1 MQDLPEEIE
10 VCYACGS
17 GMNVAAVG
25 PFSNVACPICGE
37 HNRVKRVLGPYVL
50 ERRHSLGG
58 MSTIFVARDQTLNR
72 EVAVKV
78 LSEQWCTDEK
88 RISAFVEEARLTA
101 SFSHPNVVRVF
112 RTGWAYGRF
121 YIAMELVA
129 GAHLEHWIRQRG
141 KIPELETL
149 TMAIQVTQGLKAAQM
164 AGLIHRDMKPGN
176 ILLDEQGNAKIVDFG
191 LALVTQGGAATATE
205 LWATPYY
212 VPPEAVEGKEETF
225 RSDMYAFGATLYH
238 ALAGV
243 PPCAEDSMA
252 TDKLREA
259 KKHIKLL
266 QREAPDISNA
276 TCRIV
281 NRAMSYEPENRF
293 DSYDEMISLLEDAK
307 RRLIAGEGDYGG
319 PKRGFPVG
327 IFTAII
333 LLGAL
338 GGGGWWWV
346 HLHPVV
352 IHKKPSVVSS
362 TRNVGASELPGG
374 PSVDTQ
380 LYQKAKLALFS
391 EDHGEAGKLF
401 VSLRDDGK
409 VPEPTATWCGA
420 EAALAA
426 GLSGDYALARRQ
438 AVLTVRH
445 AQYVDVTDPAV
456 KDSLLPLLQKY
467 DKLQIISA
475 SGVAASLQSNAEL
488 LIALLAGIKNWEQGS
503 LEDAEPFF
511 NAVAQAR
518 INGADDWTVFYQK
531 AAAHYVADHALLT
544 DPVFNDYPSTA
555 AACKESIETLESFLP
570 KLQTQGRARFNIR
583 AWQLDLAK
591 HAKRLKVQED
601 KAEKE
606 KAAPVASSEDT
617 PLTIVAKVSGFG
629 SSYDFEQAENY
640 LKAQPSSSLTTSL
653 LTVVSSSRKLMEQL
667 TDDLKKE
674 AAVFPIE
681 LRSGTRISRLAA
693 DEKGAL
699 SGTDEKGNT
708 IKVFWSDISA
718 DTVIALHRNAVKSL
732 QDDAEVTRRHTN
744 AIFFDWLAGNRTRAQ
759 NAADR
764 FSLAYPDFRSRW
776 QDFISTLP

>member
-10 VCYACGS
+10 TCYACGS

-25 PFSNVACPICGE
+25 PFSNVACPVCGE

-129 GAHLEHWIRQRG
+129 GAHMEHWIRQRG
-141 KIPELETL
+141 RIPELEAL

-191 LALVTQGGAATATE
+191 LALVTQGGTATATE

-212 VPPEAVEGKEETF
+212 VPPEAVDGKAETF

-307 RRLIAGEGDYGG
+307 RRLIAGEGDYNE
-319 PKRGFPVG
+319 PKRSFPVG
-327 IFTAII
+327 AFILIV
-333 LLGAL
+333 LLGVLAV
-338 GGGGWWWV
+338 GGWWWIYQK
-346 HLHPVV
+346 PVV
-352 IHKKPSVVSS
+352 IHKKPPVISVN
-362 TRNVGASELPGG
+362 RNAGANEMPGG
-374 PSVDTQ
+374 PSADTQ
-380 LYQKAKLALFS
+380 LYQKAKIALFS
-391 EDHGEAGKLF
+391 ENHGEAGALF

-438 AVLTVRH
+438 ALLTVRH
-445 AQYVDVTDPAV
+445 AQYADVADPAV

-475 SGVAASLQSNAEL
+475 SGVDASLQSNADL

-503 LEDAEPFF
+503 LEDAAPFF
-511 NAVAQAR
+511 KAVAQAK

-544 DPVFNDYPSTA
+544 DPVFNDYPTTR
-555 AACKESIETLESFLP
+555 AACQESIEMLESFLP
-570 KLQTQGRARFNIR
+570 KLQTHGRARFNIR

-591 HAKRLKVQED
+591 HAKRLKLQEH
-601 KAEKE
+601 KE
-606 KAAPVASSEDT
+606 KAAPASSSDDS
-617 PLTIVAKVSGFG
+617 PLTIVSKVSGFG
-629 SSYDFEQAENY
+629 SSYDFEQAETY
-640 LKAQPSSSLTTSL
+640 LKAQESSSLTTSL
-653 LTVVSSSRKLMEQL
+653 LTAVSASRKLMEQL
-667 TDDLKKE
+667 ADDLKKE

-681 LRSGTRISRLAA
+681 LRSGTRITRLAA
-693 DEKGAL
+693 DENGAL
-699 SGTDEKGNT
+699 SGTDEKGKT
-708 IKVFWSDISA
+708 IKVFWPDISA
-718 DTVIALHRNAVKSL
+718 DTVIALHRNSVKNL
-732 QDDAEVTRRHTN
+732 QDNAEVTRRHTN

-764 FSLAYPDFRSRW
+764 FSQAYPDFKSRW